1 MHNHLKFERQ
11 LVFRECDFP
20 LNVATWQNH
29 PDYPLHVHD
38 FSEIVIVLGGTGV
51 NIIKDE
57 SLPIRAGDVFVL
69 HGNRPHGFKDTKEL
83 SLVNV
88 IFDRSLLDIHQ
99 LELSNLPGYQA
110 LFEVDPALLEF
121 GRFERHLQLSFSQLT
136 RVRALTNAMEIE
148 LNSSSR
154 NRTAVNYDDR
164 EMDAELDVQPID
176 QGSHLIALG
185 HFMILVGVL
194 SRWYAGRTIN
204 DPQKAHQIGKVLS
217 YMGTHYDEP
226 FDIEEI
232 TKQSGMS
239 RRNFY
244 RAFTDLTGKTPIA
257 YLLDV
262 RIARA
267 AHLLQA
273 SNKNI
278 TETAF
283 ECGFEDSNY
292 FSRQFR
298 KIMGITP
305 RAYKTQQAT
314 LAGKETR
321 K

>member
-1 MHNHLKFERQ
+1 MHNHLEFERQ
-11 LVFRECDFP
+11 LVFGDGDFP

-51 NIIKDE
+51 NVINDE
-57 SLPIRAGDVFVL
+57 HLPIRAGDVFVL

-88 IFDRSLLDIHQ
+88 IFDRSLLDVHQ
-99 LELSNLPGYQA
+99 LEISKLPGYQA
-110 LFEVDPALLEF
+110 LFEVEPALLEF
-121 GRFERHLQLSFSQLT
+121 GKFERHLQLDFSQLT

-154 NRTAVNYDDR
+154 NRPSHDFDDR
-164 EMDAELDVQPID
+164 DKAAELDVQPID

-185 HFMILVGVL
+185 HFMILIGTL
-194 SRWYAGRTIN
+194 SRWYAGKPIN
-204 DPQKAHQIGKVLS
+204 DPQKTHQIGKVLS
-217 YMGTHYDEP
+217 YMETHYDQP
-226 FDIEEI
+226 FDIDEI
-232 TKQSGMS
+232 TQKSGMS
-239 RRNFY
+239 RRSFY
-244 RAFTDLTGKTPIA
+244 RAFTDLTGKTPIT
-257 YLLDV
+257 YLLNL

-267 AHLLQA
+267 AHLLQTTD
-273 SNKNI
+273 KNI

-283 ECGFEDSNY
+283 DCGFEDSNY

-298 KIMGITP
+298 KIIGITP
-305 RAYKTQQAT
+305 RAYKAQHVT
-314 LAGKETR
+314 LVGKEAR

>member
-1 MHNHLKFERQ
+1 MHNHLKFERH
-11 LVFRECDFP
+11 LVFGDGDFP

-51 NIIKDE
+51 NVINEE
-57 SLPIRAGDVFVL
+57 SFPIRAGDVFVL
-69 HGNRPHGFKDTKEL
+69 HGNRPHGFRDTKEL

-88 IFDRSLLDIHQ
+88 IFDRSILDVDQ
-99 LELSNLPGYQA
+99 LNISELPGYQA
-110 LFEVDPALLEF
+110 LFEVEPSLLDF
-121 GRFERHLQLSFSQLT
+121 GKFERHLQLDLSQLT
-136 RVRALTNAMEIE
+136 RVRALTSAMEIE

-154 NRTAVNYDDR
+154 NRTSLDFGER
-164 EMDAELDVQPID
+164 KKDAELEVQPID

-185 HFMILVGVL
+185 HFMILIGTL
-194 SRWYAGRTIN
+194 SRWYAGKPIN
-204 DPQKAHQIGKVLS
+204 DPQKTHKIGKVLS
-217 YMGTHYDEP
+217 YLETHYNEP
-226 FDIEEI
+226 FDIDKI
-232 TKQSGMS
+232 AKQSGMS

-244 RAFTDLTGKTPIA
+244 RAFTDLTGKTPMT
-257 YLLDV
+257 YRLNS

-267 AHLLQA
+267 AHLLQTTD
-273 SNKNI
+273 KNI

-298 KIMGITP
+298 KIMGIPP

-314 LAGKETR
+314 SATQETS
-321 K
+321 